1 MMVQAS
7 KQHWLSNQMRGF
19 VKSQKTTIEMLTKM
33 NNSLKNNDKY
43 PKKYRL
49 FEESDSKRLV
59 IATNNLSLK
68 WIAEV
73 YPLTGDRVAEAER
86 RTGFSVGGEGER
98 DF

>member
-1 MMVQAS
+1 
-7 KQHWLSNQMRGF
+7 MRGF

-68 WIAEV
+68 
-73 YPLTGDRVAEAER
+73 
-86 RTGFSVGGEGER
+86 
-98 DF
+98 